1 MSSNI
6 FIVFPKLLI
15 AHISTVPRIWVDVG
29 TADRDLSDV
38 RSWVQRRKYE
48 TF

>member
-1 MSSNI
+1 MSSNT

-15 AHISTVPRIWVDVG
+15 AHISTVPRIWADVC
-29 TADRDLSDV
+29 TTDRDLSDV
-38 RSWVQRRKYE
+38 RSWVQRGKNE